1 LWSLGWYQ
9 ELLHP
14 GIGRTRRNAGNK
26 GSDDSSSETEAQ
38 RPAASTA
45 VLLIL
50 YDAIL
55 IAVLALHIY
64 SFLHLIN
71 RRVRFCHTKFDGK
84 NKLRAAD
91 PPSTERDKADDET
104 IAGCQWFN
112 ASITSAGGVASA
124 VAAILATTHVV
135 ALVCRLHAACSV
147 CYTAF
152 KPKMQSNRASP
163 KQDAEPEWHCSP
175 RHVDIQT
182 RYFPASGTAGRLTQ
196 MSEEEYDAGGVARR
210 RHHRS
215 KSGQSGTS
223 KTSSTKLENVLL
235 ECLVP

>member
-1 LWSLGWYQ
+1 MY
-9 ELLHP
+9 P
-14 GIGRTRRNAGNK
+14 GRTTPRSFHPLLQPVILPSVR
-26 GSDDSSSETEAQ
+26 T
-38 RPAASTA
+38 

-71 RRVRFCHTKFDGK
+71 RRVRLCYINLDGK
-84 NKLRAAD
+84 NEPRAAD
-91 PPSTERDKADDET
+91 PPIAGTNKVDDKM
-104 IAGCQWFN
+104 IAGCQWLN

-124 VAAILATTHVV
+124 VAAILAATHVA
-135 ALVCRLHAACSV
+135 ALVCRLYAACSV
-147 CYTAF
+147 WYTAL
-152 KPKMQSNRASP
+152 KSKIQSKNRASP

-182 RYFPASGTAGRLTQ
+182 RYVPASGTAGRLTQ
-196 MSEEEYDAGGVARR
+196 ISEEEHDAGGVARR

-223 KTSSTKLENVLL
+223 KASSTKLENVLL